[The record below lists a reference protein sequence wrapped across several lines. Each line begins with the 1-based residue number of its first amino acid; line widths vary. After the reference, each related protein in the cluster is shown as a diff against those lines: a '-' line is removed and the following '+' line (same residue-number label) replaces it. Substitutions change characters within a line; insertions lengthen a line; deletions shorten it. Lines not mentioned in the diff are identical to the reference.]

1 MTSATLLF
9 RERIDMKVS
18 ERRVCTFSEKVIASA
33 RVIRCEISREI
44 NVMGKTVDGSS
55 VSSIQ
60 YSDSECARKR
70 LHGSNAVTNG
80 HGIVRESW
88 SFSFQYSASLS

>member
-1 MTSATLLF
+1 MSDMQQVSWDHRCEIS
-9 RERIDMKVS
+9 REINVIGKTDS
-18 ERRVCTFSEKVIASA
+18 ECAV

-70 LHGSNAVTNG
+70 LSGSNAVTNG

>member
-1 MTSATLLF
+1 
-9 RERIDMKVS
+9 MKS
-18 ERRVCTFSEKVIASA
+18 RAKYTFSEKLIASA

-44 NVMGKTVDGSS
+44 NVMRKTVDGSS

-70 LHGSNAVTNG
+70 LRGSNAVTNG
-80 HGIVRESW
+80 HGVVRET
-88 SFSFQYSASLS
+88 